1 MKNTFKK
8 VEINP
13 NTISQEELIELKEEI
28 LVRNGVARFYSILKS
43 KILVIPYEKKE
54 EEEAITFNLLGKMIP
69 YINYKLKKDSISTKE
84 IFDGVNTNFVLC
96 DSDSNALI
104 PQDDM
109 LKIIDMLEND
119 NEIEALI
126 FANERVCRDNVMEFK
141 RF

>member
-28 LVRNGVARFYSILKS
+28 LVRNGAVRFYSILES

-69 YINYKLKKDSISTKE
+69 YINYKLEKDSIGTKE

>member
-28 LVRNGVARFYSILKS
+28 LVRNGVVRFYSILES

-69 YINYKLKKDSISTKE
+69 YINYKLKKDSIGTKE